1 MGQPEQF
8 VKQLFEEEAA
18 ALTGGAAVW
27 QGPVE
32 LGLSEV
38 RLDGLLRLLA
48 PERLATLAAPW
59 SLGGGAGEV
68 VLELKLAGDHLDEV
82 AVERALL
89 RRQAYQVVRLEAEGA
104 PSGPVPLWLVAPHL
118 PRWLRAGESVAPGCY
133 RLGHAPFAFVWVA
146 ANELPLRDELVPFLL
161 ARSGAALAEFGRW
174 VLRRRPWA
182 WVLRMVQFLPMSPA
196 VRDELMRYFPKSD
209 DPEVRERQRHI
220 ARVLLEQ
227 NPEVGQTLVERGLK
241 QGLEQGLERGLEQGL
256 ERGLERGRSQA
267 LGSVVRQFER
277 RLGRALSEA
286 ERGEL
291 LERQGRL
298 GPERL
303 GDVVL
308 DLDAVALAAWL
319 ADPNAI

>member
-8 VKQLFEEEAA
+8 AKQLFEEETA
-18 ALTGGAAVW
+18 ALTGGAFAW

-48 PERLATLAAPW
+48 PERLAALAAPW
-59 SLGGGAGEV
+59 SLADVSGEV
-68 VLELKLAGDHLDEV
+68 VLELKLPGDHLDRV

-89 RRQAYQVVRLEAEGA
+89 RRQAYEVRRLEAASASGA
-104 PSGPVPLWLVAPHL
+104 VVETEAPVPLWLVAPHL
-118 PRWLRAGESVAPGCY
+118 PRWLGAGPAVARGCY
-133 RLGHAPFAFVWVA
+133 RLGHAPFSFLWVA
-146 ANELPLRDELVPFLL
+146 ANELPLRDELVPFLV

-174 VLRRRPWA
+174 VAGRRPLA
-182 WVLRMVQFLPMSPA
+182 WVLRMVQLLPMSPA
-196 VRDELMRYFPKSD
+196 LRDELLRYFPKTD

-227 NPEVGQTLVERGLK
+227 NPEVGQPLVERGREE
-241 QGLEQGLERGLEQGL
+241 GRELECERLY
-256 ERGLERGRSQA
+256 
-267 LGSVVRQFER
+267 ER

-286 ERGEL
+286 ERAIL
-291 LERQGRL
+291 RERWGRL
-298 GPERL
+298 GAERL

-308 DLDAVALAAWL
+308 ASTAEALAAWL
-319 ADPNAI
+319 SDPAAR